1 MTDRNRNLNPKYNI
15 TDMKRELV
23 VLKEGQ
29 PKILDIKNVIVKI
42 KNELKS

>member
-1 MTDRNRNLNPKYNI
+1 MTDRNRNLNPKYDI